1 MKIGSVV
8 RIVRNTIVTIL
19 VVVFVI
25 VPALLWVTLSLPW
38 TMDKIRNVACEE
50 LTNLLGTKVTIQ
62 ELDFTPF
69 YALSLKDVRVADPI
83 DPKKNILEAGDISA
97 GIDFWNL
104 VRGEIVI
111 SYAELIDL
119 NCALRCDSAGSM
131 LNLMPIIER
140 FKPKEDKGPTKFRLA
155 INTVVIRNSTVT
167 YDVGPGGNS
176 DRFDPNHVC
185 ISGLRADITLPIVS
199 DSLVKV
205 DLRRLAFNEQSGFS
219 VKSISGNCSVTMT
232 DRGRGKPKDVGVSLG
247 DFRIELPASQIQASG
262 KWSGGRLF
270 ETQFLAQLSPNDFG
284 PFFSPLYELDDASV
298 RLQGSVISRSDMLDI
313 DLSGDLP
320 YNSRLNLETDVY
332 GDIDLKQPDKIA
344 DIKLH
349 KLDLNIS
356 QQLIQAAKSIFPA
369 VPQKIT
375 GTNLVLSCSGEATP
389 QEIVLK
395 GFAESAHGKL
405 DFDVNAT
412 PSLLSAQ
419 HSAVDCK
426 LNFSNIKLA
435 QWLPNLN
442 MIGPI
447 NGNLD
452 CTAEITK
459 AKNGNNKWKLALGR
473 CEVNGDFSRQLLKGY
488 TYNNINVV
496 GEYEGDNILAT
507 LKINDPN
514 VNLLADLNL
523 GPDASELSLD
533 VADFRPQLLFGN
545 PDPAKVQT
553 MDFDLLLTLDGPI
566 KQPID
571 SMNAH
576 LAIHDVILEKANGK
590 SLVINA
596 IDIDTRHNNGERQIT
611 IDSDVLNA
619 TIDGFYSFRDIIPAA
634 KRLFFSAIPGM
645 EQPENTARDVTAHL
659 KLTTQPSKEFLS
671 YFNVPVQALVPVTL
685 DADMNTGDGTARLA
699 LDAPYLRQGNKLIEN
714 TRLDFSL
721 CPPEDGSTISATKL
735 NVSTLMPAKK
745 SKLNLNL
752 DVHSTPEGEHVT
764 AINWKTKDSDAAY
777 GNFRMRTSL
786 ASVLPKFSGIDV
798 DIDPGEVA
806 FSDTVWTIAPSK
818 IRYAADKSLIVE
830 GFHAYHENQSIALDG
845 AASSGEDQTLTLNLA
860 DFSLDYLFETLNIPN
875 VTLGGDATGTF
886 HASALFSKTPI
897 LSTDNLRVRNI
908 SYNDCVFGDA
918 DIKSHWN
925 NENQSVVLDADIL
938 NNEGLH
944 TFIEGRIGPIS
955 EELDLHFMANH
966 VPVTFLK
973 PYMKAFCSSVTGYAT
988 GDARLAGTFKDLDIT
1003 GDVYGENVKMA
1014 IDFTGVTYCV
1024 SDSVIMRPGKIMLKN
1039 LHLTDPFGNTAL
1051 FSGELTHR
1059 YFNDAAFEFRVT
1071 DAKNFLCYDV
1081 KENSKQPW
1089 FGQFYGNGIAKIAG
1103 SPGIVDISANMV
1115 TAPKTDF
1122 NFVLSDMTNASEY
1135 TFITFRDKTPPEVLK
1150 VLHPEEPD
1158 TIPDFLKEIHKEI
1171 SQPQGPP
1178 TNYAMNFNVD
1188 ITPDA
1193 SLNIIMDPVGG
1204 DKIKSR
1210 GTGNVSLS
1218 YDSSSEDLKMY
1229 GTYNIDEGS
1238 YNFTLQD
1245 IIRKTF
1251 TIEEGSSIAF
1261 HGNPYNA
1268 MLNIKA
1274 HYAVNANLADLDK
1287 SFETDKDINR
1297 TKVPVHAMLYV
1308 TDDMRTPELAF
1319 DITFPTLDTDV
1330 YRKVRSIV
1338 STEEMMNQQII
1349 YLLALNRFYT
1359 PEYVSAT
1366 RSGELVSVASS
1377 TISSRISSMLDALT
1391 DKVSIAPSIRS
1402 SRGDFTDTEVD
1413 VALSSRLLNN
1423 RLILN
1428 GVFGY
1433 RDNSLNN
1440 NSFIGDFDIEYLL
1453 NRSGTFRLKAYNR
1466 FNDQNIY
1473 LRQALTT
1480 QGVGLTFKFDFDRIN
1495 LFRRKKK

>member
-1 MKIGSVV
+1 MKIGSVI
-8 RIVRNTIVTIL
+8 RFFRNGFAAAL

-25 VPALLWVTLSLPW
+25 VPALLWLALSLPW
-38 TMDKIRNVACEE
+38 TVDKIRSTACAE
-50 LTNLLGTKVTIQ
+50 LTKLLGTEVSI
-62 ELDFTPF
+62 DDISITPF
-69 YALSLKDVRVADPI
+69 YAVELNDVRVADPT
-83 DPKKNILEAGDISA
+83 DPKKNILEAGTIAA
-97 GIDFWNL
+97 GIDLWEL
-104 VRGEIVI
+104 ATGDIVI

-119 NCALRCDSAGSM
+119 NCRLRSDSVNGQ

-140 FKPKEDKGPTKFRLA
+140 FKSKEDTGPKRFRLA
-155 INTVVIRNSTVT
+155 INTIVIRNSQVS
-167 YDVGPGGNS
+167 YDIGEPRNAEG
-176 DRFDPNHVC
+176 FDPNH
-185 ISGLRADITLPIVS
+185 INIDALRADITLPIVS
-199 DSLVKV
+199 DTLIKV
-205 DLRRLAFNEQSGFS
+205 DLRRLAFNEQSGFT
-219 VKSISGNCSVTMT
+219 VKGISGKCSVNMAYK
-232 DRGRGKPKDVGVSLG
+232 GPGKPQDIGVRLS
-247 DFRIELPASQIQASG
+247 DFNIELPSSRIEASG
-262 KWSGGRLF
+262 KWTGGRLF
-270 ETQFLAQLSPNDFG
+270 ETQFLAQLAPIDFAA
-284 PFFSPLYELDDASV
+284 FFNPLYDLDEVSLSL
-298 RLQGSVISRSDMLDI
+298 RGSVVSNKEMVDI
-313 DLSGDLP
+313 DLIGDLP
-320 YNSRLNLETDVY
+320 YNSSLHLETDVY
-332 GDIDLKQPDKIA
+332 GDIDLKQPEKIA
-344 DIKLH
+344 DIKLN
-349 KLDLNIS
+349 KLDVNLS
-356 QQLIQAAKSIFPA
+356 QQLIQTAQSIFPA
-369 VPQKIT
+369 IPHKIT
-375 GTNLVLSCSGEATP
+375 GSNLALSCVGEATP
-389 QEIVLK
+389 EQIVLK
-395 GFAESAHGKL
+395 GDAESAHGKL
-405 DFDVNAT
+405 DFDVNAA
-412 PSLLSAQ
+412 PSLLAAA
-419 HSAVDCK
+419 HSNVDCK
-426 LNFSNIKLA
+426 LTFNNIKLSP
-435 QWLPNLN
+435 WIPSLN
-442 MIGPI
+442 IIGPI
-447 NGNLD
+447 NGNLN
-452 CTAEITK
+452 CKAEVTK
-459 AKNGNNKWKLALGR
+459 TKQGNNKTKLALAR
-473 CEVNGDFSRQLLKGY
+473 CELNGDFSRQLLKGY
-488 TYNNINVV
+488 TYNNITIE
-496 GEYEGDNILAT
+496 GGYEGDDIMAT

-514 VNLLADLNL
+514 INLLADLDI
-523 GPDASELSLD
+523 GAEASELVLNVS
-533 VADFRPQLLFGN
+533 DFRPQLLFGN
-545 PDPAKVQT
+545 PDPSKVQT
-553 MDFDLLLTLDGPI
+553 MDFDVLLNVDGPV

-571 SMNAH
+571 SINAH
-576 LAIHDVILEKANGK
+576 LAVTDIVLQKPDGK
-590 SLVINA
+590 SLIINA
-596 IDIDTRHNNGERQIT
+596 IDIDTRHNNGERKIS
-611 IDSDVLNA
+611 IVSDIVNA
-619 TIDGFYSFRDIIPAA
+619 TIDGFYSFSNVIPAA
-634 KRLFFSAIPGM
+634 KNLFFSAIPGM
-645 EQPENTARDVTAHL
+645 PVPEKQPRDVAACL

-671 YFNVPVQALVPVTL
+671 YFNVPIQALVPLTI
-685 DADMNTGDGTARLA
+685 DADMNSNAGTMGLT

-714 TRLDFSL
+714 THLVFSL
-721 CPPEDGSTISATKL
+721 TPPEENSSIATTKL
-735 NVSTLMPAKK
+735 NVSTLLPAKK
-745 SKLNLNL
+745 NKLNLNL
-752 DVHSTPEGEHVT
+752 AVNSTPEGEHIT
-764 AINWKTKDSDAAY
+764 DINWQTKDSDAAS
-777 GNFRMRTSL
+777 GNFRIRTSL

-798 DIDPGEVA
+798 DIDPGQVV
-806 FSDTVWTIAPSK
+806 FSDTVWTIAPAK

-845 AASSGEDQTLTLNLA
+845 AASAAEDQTLTLNLE
-860 DFSLDYLFETLNIPN
+860 DFSLDYLFDTLNIPN
-875 VTLGGDATGTF
+875 VTLGGDASGTF

-897 LSTDNLRVRNI
+897 LSTDNLKVKNI

-925 NENQSVVLDADIL
+925 NENQSVVIDADIV

-944 TFIEGRIGPIS
+944 TFIIGRIGPIS
-955 EELDLHFMANH
+955 EELDLHFIANH

-973 PYMKAFCSSVTGYAT
+973 PYMKAFCSSITGYAT

-1003 GDVYGENVKMA
+1003 GDVYGENVRMA

-1039 LHLTDPFGNTAL
+1039 LHLSDPHGNTAL
-1051 FSGELTHR
+1051 LSGELTHR

-1081 KENSKQPW
+1081 KENNKQPW
-1089 FGQFYGNGIAKIAG
+1089 FGQFYGNGMAKIAG
-1103 SPGIVDISANMV
+1103 YPGIVDISANMV
-1115 TAPKTDF
+1115 TAQGTDF

-1150 VLHPEEPD
+1150 ALHPEEPD
-1158 TIPDFLKEIHKEI
+1158 TVPYFLKEMHKEI
-1171 SQPQGPP
+1171 SQPEGPP
-1178 TNYAMNFNVD
+1178 TNFAMNFNID
-1188 ITPDA
+1188 ITPEA

-1218 YDSSSEDLKMY
+1218 YDSSSEDLRMY

-1495 LFRRKKK
+1495 LFRKKK